1 LGLELDNFT
10 LLISSP
16 QRDLPLPKSPALAGQ
31 ALPRGGGTLTP
42 GKLAPPWRGWGVKK
56 DESRNILISNHM
68 QNHKGNILVI
78 DDNKSI
84 LSALEI
90 LLLPEFNEVTLL
102 SNPNQIL
109 AELSGKDYNL
119 VILDMNFKAGINT
132 GNEGIYWL
140 ERIKETRPEISVV
153 MITAYGDIDTAVKA
167 LKSGASDF
175 ILKPWDNEKLLA
187 TLKLAIQLNLSKKEV
202 SQLKERE
209 TELKKEINR
218 DQRFII
224 GSSPQLISVLNMVR
238 KVAKTDANILIT
250 GENGTGKEL
259 IAQEIHRVSNR
270 AKEVLVS
277 VDMGALS
284 ETLFES
290 ELFGHMKGAFTDARE
305 TRQGKFDVANKGTLF
320 LDEIGNLSFHLQAK
334 LLAVI
339 ENHQFSRIGSN
350 QLIPT
355 DIRLICATNRNLENM
370 VAEGLFREDLL
381 YRINTIQIE
390 LPPLRE
396 RGNDIF
402 ILAEFFLKKYAY
414 KYNKPNLK
422 INQQAHEKLLKYSW
436 PGNIRELQHTIEK
449 AVILSESTVIKPDNL
464 YLRHPG
470 AINSSSSFSTLE
482 EMERQ
487 MIQQALE
494 KNNGNF
500 TAAADQLGIT
510 RQTLYNRFKKSE

>member
-1 LGLELDNFT
+1 MN
-10 LLISSP
+10 LLSN
-16 QRDLPLPKSPALAGQ
+16 LPKKSL
-31 ALPRGGGTLTP
+31 LF
-42 GKLAPPWRGWGVKK
+42 K
-56 DESRNILISNHM
+56 HM
-68 QNHKGNILVI
+68 QSQKGNILVV

-90 LLLPEFNEVTLL
+90 LLTPEFNVVSLL
-102 SNPNQIL
+102 SNPNQITS
-109 AELSGKDYNL
+109 ELRKKVYNL
-119 VILDMNFKAGINT
+119 VILDMNFSAGVNT

-140 ERIKETRPEISVV
+140 ERIKETNPEISVV
-153 MITAYGDIDTAVKA
+153 MITAYGDINMAVKA

-187 TLKLAIQLNLSKKEV
+187 TLKLAIQLNLSKMEV
-202 SQLKERE
+202 QQLKERE
-209 TELKKEINR
+209 TVLKSEINR

-224 GSSPQLISVLNMVR
+224 GSSPQLMSVLNLVR
-238 KVAKTDANILIT
+238 KVAKTDANVLIT

-259 IAQEIHRVSNR
+259 IAQEIHRLSTR

-290 ELFGHMKGAFTDARE
+290 ELFGHMKGSFTDAHE
-305 TRQGKFDVANKGTLF
+305 NRQGKFEIADKGTLF

-339 ENHQFSRIGSN
+339 ENRKFSRIGSN

-355 DIRLICATNRNLENM
+355 NIRLICATNRNLEPM
-370 VAEGLFREDLL
+370 VHEGLFREDLL

-390 LPPLRE
+390 LPPLRY

-402 ILAEFFLKKYAY
+402 VLAEFFLKKYAY

-449 AVILSESTVIKPDNL
+449 AVILSESTVIKPDDL
-464 YLRHPG
+464 YLKH
-470 AINSSSSFSTLE
+470 NSSFNTGSSFTTLE
-482 EMERQ
+482 EMEKQ

-510 RQTLYNRFKKSE
+510 RQTLYNRFKKSG

>member
-1 LGLELDNFT
+1 
-10 LLISSP
+10 
-16 QRDLPLPKSPALAGQ
+16 
-31 ALPRGGGTLTP
+31 
-42 GKLAPPWRGWGVKK
+42 
-56 DESRNILISNHM
+56 M
-68 QNHKGNILVI
+68 QNQKGNILVV

-90 LLLPEFNEVTLL
+90 LLMPEFNEVTLL
-102 SNPNQIL
+102 SNPNLITSQL
-109 AELSGKDYNL
+109 RKKDYNL
-119 VILDMNFKAGINT
+119 VILDMNFSAGVNT

-140 ERIKETRPEISVV
+140 ERIKDTNPEISVV
-153 MITAYGDIDTAVKA
+153 MITAYGDINMAVKA

-187 TLKLAIQLNLSKKEV
+187 TLKLAIQLNLSKIEV
-202 SQLKERE
+202 QKLKERE
-209 TELKKEINR
+209 TVLKNEINR

-224 GSSPQLISVLNMVR
+224 GSSPQLMSVLNLVR
-238 KVAKTDANILIT
+238 KVARTDANVLIT

-259 IAQEIHRVSNR
+259 IAQEIHRMSSR

-284 ETLFES
+284 ESLFES
-290 ELFGHMKGAFTDARE
+290 ELFGHMKGSFTDAHE
-305 TRQGKFDVANKGTLF
+305 NRQGKFEIADKGTLF

-339 ENHQFSRIGSN
+339 ENRRFSRIGSN

-355 DIRLICATNRNLENM
+355 NIRLICATNRNLESM
-370 VAEGLFREDLL
+370 VREGLFREDLL

-390 LPPLRE
+390 LPPLRD

-402 ILAEFFLKKYAY
+402 VLAEFFLKKYAY

-449 AVILSESTVIKPDNL
+449 SVILSESTILKPDDL
-464 YLRHPG
+464 YLRHSNTVTNN
-470 AINSSSSFSTLE
+470 NSFTTLE
-482 EMERQ
+482 EMEKQ

-510 RQTLYNRFKKSE
+510 RQTLYNRFKKSG